1 MTRNLRL
8 VSLLM
13 ISAALTACGGG
24 GGGGGGS
31 TDKTNTPISI
41 SNATFGR
48 AAALVVQTVNVG
60 ESPNYNEGFPAAAV
74 GVSLPAVS
82 AFTLSR
88 AYVGEMKSAQASG
101 TVLPV
106 GITTP
111 VPVTCKSGSG
121 TKTFS
126 NGAGTADPITVHAVG
141 DTLDITYSNCV
152 IDLINEGNNCIS
164 PTSPLK
170 NIKLNG
176 RVLTTITGYRSA
188 TDFDIL
194 LAYSSLAVTNAA
206 GNATDTLNGSIAVT
220 QSGVAPNYNITVQSA
235 LNDTLRTTSSNG
247 VTQTLSATAIN
258 LIDTQL
264 APVSCTAP
272 VVPNNDYVIQPK
284 SHGRVAS
291 SADGYVN
298 FNVDTVTKGNSNT
311 KGGGFPDSGL
321 ITITGEG
328 ATFMTIAAVGTGLA
342 DVKLNGAATKCKIA
356 WDRLFL
362 GDVASCTFS

>member
-170 NIKLNG
+170 DIKLNG

-235 LNDTLRTTSSNG
+235 PNDTLRTTSSNG

-264 APVSCTAP
+264 APARCTPP
-272 VVPNNDYVIQPK
+272 VLPNNNYVIQAN

-298 FNVDTVTKGNSNT
+298 FNVDTATAGNSNT
-311 KGGGFPDSGL
+311 TGGGFPDSGL

-328 ATFMTIAAVGTGLA
+328 GTFMTITAVVPGLA
-342 DVKLNGAATKCKIA
+342 DVKLNGAATKCTIA
-356 WDRLFL
+356 WDRLFS